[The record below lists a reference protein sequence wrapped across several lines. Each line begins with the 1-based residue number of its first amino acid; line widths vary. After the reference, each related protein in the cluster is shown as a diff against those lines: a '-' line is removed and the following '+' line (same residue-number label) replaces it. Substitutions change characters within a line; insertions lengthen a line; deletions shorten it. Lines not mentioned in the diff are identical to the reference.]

1 LTQFA
6 DIAQALKYQ
15 IRSGSGWD
23 ELSGASKEA
32 LDQMATCIA
41 RTVSGDGQH
50 WDTIIELAQAVR
62 PTAIARGSHRPAL
75 DLADMERKTREI
87 PVKE

>member
-1 LTQFA
+1 MTQFA
-6 DIAQALKYQ
+6 DIAQAIKYQ

-32 LDQMATCIA
+32 LDQMASCIA
-41 RTVSGDGQH
+41 RTVSGDGLH

-62 PTAIARGSHRPAL
+62 PTAIARGSRSV
-75 DLADMERKTREI
+75 DLADMERRTREI
-87 PVKE
+87 PVKPD